1 MIDYALL
8 AELSARDAQPVLGFI
23 GALIGAGA
31 GLIGGILNRNSAK
44 KQQKEAQDFAKEN
57 SITDL
62 VKLRDM
68 AKKAGFNPLTA
79 LQAGAGTPAASNYQQ
94 QFNPALSS
102 GGFIAESIQR
112 GVDTYFNDVAAKDA
126 QAETIRREA
135 EDKRRWEAEM
145 EQRGSLQRFGYSLT
159 QQSAYS
165 PPERVSFGKV
175 GPSATGPLPTSPSD
189 EGVSPSSIPLTYGG
203 KAFKPSGQFSDAE
216 AAESR
221 YGEIAGEILGMS
233 SFTHDLGRHARTVF
247 NGRVMT
253 TQGNPDFVKHYQ
265 KPKQYDRGQFGPKFP
280 DEYRS
285 PYGKS
290 GPNRSSL

>member
-1 MIDYALL
+1 MIDTVLL
-8 AELSARDAQPVLGFI
+8 ADLALRSDEPVLGFI

-31 GLIGGILNRNSAK
+31 GLIGGLLNRKSAK
-44 KQQKEAQDFAKEN
+44 KQQEQAQQFAKEN

-79 LQAGAGTPAASNYQQ
+79 LAAGAGTPAASNYQQ

-126 QAETIRREA
+126 QAEAIRREA

-145 EQRGSLQRFGYSLT
+145 EQRGSMQRFGYALT

-165 PPERVSFGKV
+165 PPETVSFGRV
-175 GPSATGPLPTSPSD
+175 GPSATQVLPSSPSD
-189 EGVSPSSIPLTYGG
+189 DVTTPSAVPLTYAG
-203 KAFKPSGQFSDAE
+203 KTFVPSGQYSDAE
-216 AAESR
+216 AAEGR

-233 SFTHDLGRHARTVF
+233 SFTHDLGRNARTAL
-247 NGRVMT
+247 NGRVMSMR
-253 TQGNPDFVKHYQ
+253 GNPVTHYE
-265 KPKQYDRGQFGPKFP
+265 KPTDAG
-280 DEYRS
+280 S
-285 PYGKS
+285 KS
-290 GPNRSSL
+290 GHQVKRPSWGPPLSTAKDRPWNWQ